1 MTISL
6 KRARQ
11 SLGALWFIGGGLVYL
26 LLIALSLVGRF
37 EDQADK
43 VWAWFL
49 PTTMPTLTLIA
60 GVLVTGAAQWNQQA
74 LSQAVEPFLFWSS
87 IVASGLYLLCVAL
100 VVLMP
105 ILTGWVILE
114 SMHQSNLF
122 LGPFQSIVTALLGVF
137 FVRSGRRG

>member
-1 MTISL
+1 MTIL
-6 KRARQ
+6 MKGARQ
-11 SLGALWFIGGGLVYL
+11 SLGALWFIGGGIVYL
-26 LLIALSLVGRF
+26 LLITLSLVGRF

-60 GVLVTGAAQWNQQA
+60 GVLATGAAKLNPQA
-74 LSQAVEPFLFWSS
+74 LSQEVEPFLFWASLG
-87 IVASGLYLLCVAL
+87 ASGLYLLCVVL
-100 VVLMP
+100 IVVVPMLAGLP
-105 ILTGWVILE
+105 VLE

-137 FVRSGRRG
+137 FVRSGRR